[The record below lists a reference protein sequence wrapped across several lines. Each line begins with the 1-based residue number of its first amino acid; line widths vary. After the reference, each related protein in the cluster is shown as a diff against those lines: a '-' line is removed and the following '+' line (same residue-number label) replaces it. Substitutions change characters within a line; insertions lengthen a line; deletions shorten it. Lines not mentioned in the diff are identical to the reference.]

1 MIDRESQRKP
11 RPYSKLET
19 YQELIARIL
28 AAGHIRRMGEP
39 VDEAAE
45 RAGLERKIVWVTP

>member
-1 MIDRESQRKP
+1 MMDRESQRKP

-19 YQELIARIL
+19 DQELIARIL